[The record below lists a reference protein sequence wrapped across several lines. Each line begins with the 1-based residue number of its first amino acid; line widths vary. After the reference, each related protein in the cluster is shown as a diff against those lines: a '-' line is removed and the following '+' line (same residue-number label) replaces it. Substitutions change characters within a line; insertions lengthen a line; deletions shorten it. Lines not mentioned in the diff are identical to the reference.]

1 MSWKDILK
9 QDGVNRIIEAL
20 KGTGNIFH
28 RQQGEQ
34 LESAIMNTPNEITNN
49 RIVTERLDEVLSL
62 WEKENEGNYEK
73 LAQMIGD
80 NGMPMSYAGKG
91 NVQLGLLETLKELKR
106 GD

>member
-9 QDGVNRIIEAL
+9 QNGVNSIIEAL

-28 RQQGEQ
+28 RRQGEQ
-34 LESAIMNTPNEITNN
+34 LESAIISNN
-49 RIVTERLDEVLSL
+49 RVVTERLDEVLSL
-62 WEKENEGNYEK
+62 WEKENKGNYEK

-91 NVQLGLLETLKELKR
+91 SVQLGLAETLKELKR
-106 GD
+106 RD